1 MTSLNKSAQK
11 SETAE
16 ETAGLPF
23 IADYLPYL
31 LAHASHLISGQF
43 HEQLRE
49 KGISVSVWRLLA
61 TLSDGDGMTI
71 GELARIGLY
80 NQPTTTKIV
89 DRLEETGM
97 VERRQDEK
105 DRRKSLVFIT
115 PNGRTTVE
123 DLLAAAK
130 AHEAQVTAS
139 YTTDEMATLKRGL
152 RTLISRLEKI

>member
-1 MTSLNKSAQK
+1 MTSPISETKNP
-11 SETAE
+11 ETAE
-16 ETAGLPF
+16 ESADLPF

-49 KGISVSVWRLLA
+49 KGINVSIWRLLA

-71 GELARIGLY
+71 GALARIGLY

-89 DRLEETGM
+89 DRLEEGGL

-115 PNGRTTVE
+115 PKGRTMVE
-123 DLLAAAK
+123 DLLEAAK
-130 AHEAQVTAS
+130 SHEAQITSS
-139 YTTDEMATLKRGL
+139 YTPEEMATLKRVL